1 MHSPLSGVAL
11 GAWSGLSELHSVSLP
26 VTCGGNQD
34 SLQGCPGMA
43 EIQPVYGAGLNL
55 RVRVLGGVEED
66 SFIVCQA
73 KGAAVG

>member
-11 GAWSGLSELHSVSLP
+11 GARSGLSELHSVSLP

-55 RVRVLGGVEED
+55 RDRILSEEE
-66 SFIVCQA
+66 IALLLCQS
-73 KGAAVG
+73 KGATVG